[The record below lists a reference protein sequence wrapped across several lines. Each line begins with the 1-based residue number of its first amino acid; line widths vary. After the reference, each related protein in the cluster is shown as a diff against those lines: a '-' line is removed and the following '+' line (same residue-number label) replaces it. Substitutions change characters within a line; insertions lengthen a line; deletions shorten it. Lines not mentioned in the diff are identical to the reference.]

1 MQRLIRKAELLVE
14 GTRIEALAWIRNR
27 LFMEF
32 AVAFAFAWH
41 MTHMPESSRLHH
53 YFKCS
58 TRGAR
63 VKVRQV
69 MVSINTLDTY
79 FETQHELSS
88 GCRTNWPPSI
98 DLGISLNRNNG

>member
-27 LFMEF
+27 LFMAF

-53 YFKCS
+53 YLKCS

-63 VKVRQV
+63 VKVHQV
-69 MVSINTLDTY
+69 MLTISTLD
-79 FETQHELSS
+79 
-88 GCRTNWPPSI
+88 
-98 DLGISLNRNNG
+98 ISF